1 MYDMK
6 TIKWNKEFEKN
17 IYILRYLFIF
27 LKLYFYFIQSKIQ
40 INIQKDGQN
49 FESRSTKINLRTCPK
64 NKLIENQASTIR

>member
-27 LKLYFYFIQSKIQ
+27 LNLYFCFIQSKIQ

-49 FESRSTKINLRTCPK
+49 SEFKEYKNQSSNLPEK
-64 NKLIENQASTIR
+64 

>member
-1 MYDMK
+1 MYDME

-27 LKLYFYFIQSKIQ
+27 LNLYFCFIQSKIQ
-40 INIQKDGQN
+40 IQKDGQN
-49 FESRSTKINLRTCPK
+49 SESRSTKINLRTCPK

>member
-49 FESRSTKINLRTCPK
+49 SEFEEYKNQSSNLPEK
-64 NKLIENQASTIR
+64 

>member
-1 MYDMK
+1 MYDME

-27 LKLYFYFIQSKIQ
+27 LNLYFYFIQSKIQ

-49 FESRSTKINLRTCPK
+49 SEFEEYKNQSSNLPEK
-64 NKLIENQASTIR
+64 

>member
-1 MYDMK
+1 MYDME

-27 LKLYFYFIQSKIQ
+27 LNLYFYFIQSKIQ

-49 FESRSTKINLRTCPK
+49 SEFKEYKNQSSNLPEK
-64 NKLIENQASTIR
+64 

>member
-17 IYILRYLFIF
+17 IYILRNLFIF
-27 LKLYFYFIQSKIQ
+27 LNLYFYFIQSKIQ

-49 FESRSTKINLRTCPK
+49 SEFEEYKNQSSNLPEK
-64 NKLIENQASTIR
+64 

>member
-27 LKLYFYFIQSKIQ
+27 LNLYFCFIQSKIQ

-49 FESRSTKINLRTCPK
+49 SEFEEYKNQSSNLPEK
-64 NKLIENQASTIR
+64 

>member
-1 MYDMK
+1 MYDME

-27 LKLYFYFIQSKIQ
+27 LNLYFCFIQSKIQ
-40 INIQKDGQN
+40 IQKDDQN
-49 FESRSTKINLRTCPK
+49 SESRSTKINLRTCPK